1 MRVGNNWNNLP
12 RKVMDFL
19 SLEVF
24 KSRLDVSL
32 ECVFQSNRNYRLGV
46 GTAG

>member
-24 KSRLDVSL
+24 KSRLDVPIYVPTPTDITDL
-32 ECVFQSNRNYRLGV
+32 M
-46 GTAG
+46 